1 MVLVFK
7 LLSKG
12 KKKKSIVIWLS
23 PISCTSD
30 IHINNNIIN
39 NIIIFKKNNK
49 PVLSHIWRFAC
60 INFYWHAIY
69 FLFTLKISIGKK
81 KAIPHTNSCPPHYP
95 EIISHLQIL
104 ICCGLQPQFDQGRV
118 GRISGVKQVSLLCYD
133 FKPMCMCLGLMTKMW
148 LYTAKNT
155 IGI

>member
-39 NIIIFKKNNK
+39 NIK
-49 PVLSHIWRFAC
+49 PVLSHIWLFALAC
-60 INFYWHAIY
+60 IIFYWHAIY

-81 KAIPHTNSCPPHYP
+81 KVIPHTNFCPPHYP

-104 ICCGLQPQFDQGRV
+104 ICCGLQPQFDQERV
-118 GRISGVKQVSLLCYD
+118 GRISGVKQVSLLRYD